1 MNDSRFTVTREFCG
15 ERRAMWILRFCG
27 EWVSKHRLK
36 SEALAARKKGIETR
50 RRLLL
55 PS

>member
-1 MNDSRFTVTREFCG
+1 MKDSRFTVTREFCG
-15 ERRAMWILRFCG
+15 EPRPRWILRWCG